1 MAAGMKGT
9 RGCCREEDARSARRW
24 AGRGGGVRGA
34 QLGQEEQADSEL
46 TGAGRQM
53 TGEQPPSRE
62 QPWTDVDKHSSLGS
76 RRDPLLKI
84 STS

>member
-1 MAAGMKGT
+1 M
-9 RGCCREEDARSARRW
+9 
-24 AGRGGGVRGA
+24 RGA

-62 QPWTDVDKHSSLGS
+62 RPWTDMDKHSGPGS